1 MRCTGLRGQSDACC
15 EEPPC
20 DETAG
25 LGATTDLHYTD
36 YTHYYTPPT
45 KFTKTCPQH
54 SQKHVSLGRPRSD
67 SESRRKS
74 ANSDKN
80 SAGKRPSDKRPSE
93 GRRWTKKIGLYDVAS
108 TLPGQAQRPR
118 GDRLVGSSGNVG
130 SHRRGANVNLH
141 HVSVN
146 SVLRRSRLLR
156 PLRNLGQVKVK
167 KELKE
172 KQENP

>member
-25 LGATTDLHYTD
+25 LGATTDLRYTD

-130 SHRRGANVNLH
+130 SH
-141 HVSVN
+141 
-146 SVLRRSRLLR
+146 LLR

-172 KQENP
+172 KQQNPKTPARTE